1 MVIISRSRRYGCALL
16 HSFVR
21 CRTKPRTNCEETTA
35 WWRLRQWFCYK
46 FVQVGVDPMP
56 DNPRQILEAGGTEVA
71 TPAGGARRY
80 RKQLARFR
88 WEDIKLLITE
98 SVNEWSRHK
107 ASRLGASLAFYT
119 LLSLTPLLLI
129 AVAVGGLA
137 FGHKA
142 AEGQLLDEIRG
153 LIGAQGAAGV
163 QALLAGT
170 RHTGHGILATSLGLV
185 TLFFGAS
192 GVLIEL
198 RDALNTIW
206 DVQSPQ
212 LPGLRSIIQMAK
224 DRLFSFALVLA
235 IGFLLLVSLVVNAAI
250 AAAGTYFAGFLPA
263 PEVVLH
269 AANSLLSFV
278 IITGLFAAIY
288 KIMPD
293 VRIEWRD
300 VLLGAAVTSLLFT
313 IGKFLIGLYLG
324 KASFAS
330 TYGAAASVVIL
341 IVWVYYS
348 GQVFFFGAEFTK
360 AFASR
365 YGSQPAAQNAPSAA
379 PSGPQGPR
387 LVTPATRV

>member
-1 MVIISRSRRYGCALL
+1 
-16 HSFVR
+16 
-21 CRTKPRTNCEETTA
+21 
-35 WWRLRQWFCYK
+35 
-46 FVQVGVDPMP
+46 MP
-56 DNPRQILEAGGTEVA
+56 DNDPYILEAGGSEVA

-80 RKQLARFR
+80 RKPLTSFR
-88 WEDIKLLITE
+88 WADLKFLLSE
-98 SVNEWSRHK
+98 SLSEWSRHK

-129 AVAVGGLA
+129 AVSVGGLA
-137 FGHKA
+137 FGEKA
-142 AEGQLLDEIRG
+142 AEGHVLDEIRG
-153 LIGAQGAAGV
+153 LMGPEGAAGV

-206 DVQSPQ
+206 EVQAPQ
-212 LPGLRSIIQMAK
+212 LPGLRSIVQMIK

-235 IGFLLLVSLVVNAAI
+235 IGFLLLVSLVVNAVI
-250 AAAGTYFAGFLPA
+250 AAAGTYFGSFLPA
-263 PEVVLH
+263 PESVLH
-269 AANSLLSFV
+269 IANLLLSFV

-300 VLLGAAVTSLLFT
+300 VLLGAGVTSLLFT

-360 AFASR
+360 TFATR
-365 YGSQPAAQNAPSAA
+365 YGSQPAARSEANGAPNT
-379 PSGPQGPR
+379 PPGPR
-387 LVTPATRV
+387 LVTPTAHA

>member
-1 MVIISRSRRYGCALL
+1 MVEPSAVILL
-16 HSFVR
+16 QLYQVR
-21 CRTKPRTNCEETTA
+21 VE
-35 WWRLRQWFCYK
+35 
-46 FVQVGVDPMP
+46 PMP
-56 DNPRQILEAGGTEVA
+56 DHPSYILQAGGTEVA
-71 TPAGGARRY
+71 TAAGGARRY
-80 RKQLARFR
+80 RKPLSGFR
-88 WEDIKLLITE
+88 WADIKLLLSE
-98 SVNEWSRHK
+98 SFSEWSRHK

-129 AVAVGGLA
+129 AVSVGGLV
-137 FGHKA
+137 FGEKA
-142 AEGQLLDEIRG
+142 AEGHLLEEIRG
-153 LIGAQGAAGV
+153 LIGPQGAAGV
-163 QALLAGT
+163 QTLLAGT
-170 RHTGHGILATSLGLV
+170 RHTGHGILATTIGLV

-206 DVQSPQ
+206 EVQAPQ
-212 LPGLRSIIQMAK
+212 LPGLRSIVQMIK

-235 IGFLLLVSLVVNAAI
+235 IGFLLLVSLVVNTVI
-250 AAAGTYFAGFLPA
+250 AAAGTYFTSFLPA
-263 PEVVLH
+263 PEAALH
-269 AANSLLSFV
+269 VANSLLSFV

-313 IGKFLIGLYLG
+313 VGKFLIGLYLG

-360 AFASR
+360 AFAGR
-365 YGSQPAAQNAPSAA
+365 FGSQPVGRNAPIAAPSA
-379 PSGPQGPR
+379 PLGPR
-387 LVTPATRV
+387 LVTPTTRA